1 MFDDCPCFE
10 SGVVAAN
17 ANENYSYPCSVI
29 QMPDGRLITSFT
41 ISGKY
46 GCVSYS
52 ADGGRNWGEP
62 DILFS
67 NDGPFVMQQDTLQNF
82 ADPCAVRFRDRLVM
96 YCVSLKR
103 STRLDLSATRIWY
116 RESYDSGL
124 SWNPIQELKM
134 HKKYVCGTT
143 NAGLRL
149 ADGSVILGYSW
160 EEIAESNGVIPCGE
174 GDQIY
179 HCGILRTLN
188 EGCSWEPGG
197 DVFVNVPKGIDS
209 LDSAISG
216 ADEPAYVELD
226 DRSLYLLVRT
236 GTDHLWETRS
246 TNGGIS
252 WNEPKPS
259 ALVSHNCPAALLR
272 LDDGNILVI
281 YNDHP
286 KARARLCARIS
297 SDGCRTWSEPKVFAP
312 AGFYEEPTAN
322 YPVACQLKNGVIV
335 VIWSQRRNS
344 NATDKQQICWARFN
358 QKWLQQ

>member
-1 MFDDCPCFE
+1 
-10 SGVVAAN
+10 
-17 ANENYSYPCSVI
+17 
-29 QMPDGRLITSFT
+29 
-41 ISGKY
+41 
-46 GCVSYS
+46 
-52 ADGGRNWGEP
+52 
-62 DILFS
+62 
-67 NDGPFVMQQDTLQNF
+67 
-82 ADPCAVRFRDRLVM
+82 
-96 YCVSLKR
+96 
-103 STRLDLSATRIWY
+103 
-116 RESYDSGL
+116 
-124 SWNPIQELKM
+124 
-134 HKKYVCGTT
+134 
-143 NAGLRL
+143 
-149 ADGSVILGYSW
+149 
-160 EEIAESNGVIPCGE
+160 
-174 GDQIY
+174 
-179 HCGILRTLN
+179 LN